1 MTEDKTKEQQPA
13 AQPVRQPRRQK
24 LRSLWAQFQC
34 RGVLRRHRLRRK
46 RQHRRETLWRKLLHN
61 PVAPIVGETL
71 YAVGFSAE
79 YAVVRTGR
87 RLQHGLQRLLQ
98 TVRELLKNIASM
110 AFPGAAQLLRD
121 LFGPVVLALRGT
133 GALLRH
139 AHQVRKEK
147 GFGAALRASGHF
159 LAHGIADN
167 VRLVPRMA
175 MYVLPVAA
183 LAVMVT
189 VFQTTIRQ
197 PYALQVQVDD
207 KTVGYVANEE
217 VFNSALEA
225 VQQRINYSGAEQA
238 RFTVEP
244 TYSVTVAHD
253 VMDENDVADAILKN
267 SSDQIS
273 EGTAL
278 YLDGEL
284 TAVCAD
290 GSSLQRYISS
300 LLEPY
305 ENPDDPSRFGA

>member
-1 MTEDKTKEQQPA
+1 MTDDKTKEQQPA
-13 AQPVRQPRRQK
+13 AQPVRQTRRQK
-24 LRSLWAQFQC
+24 LRSLWAQLQC

-46 RQHRRETLWRKLLHN
+46 RQHRRETLWHKRRHN
-61 PVAPIVGETL
+61 PVAPMVGETL
-71 YAVGFSAE
+71 YAIGFSAE
-79 YAVVRTGR
+79 YAVIRTGR

-98 TVRELLKNIASM
+98 MGRDLLKNIASM
-110 AFPGAAQLLRD
+110 AFPGAARLLRD

-133 GALLRH
+133 GALLRP
-139 AHQVRKEK
+139 AHRVRKQK

-159 LAHGIADN
+159 IAEGIGDN
-167 VRLVPRMA
+167 IRLVPRMA
-175 MYVLPVAA
+175 MYVLPAAA

-244 TYSVTVAHD
+244 T
-253 VMDENDVADAILKN
+253 
-267 SSDQIS
+267 
-273 EGTAL
+273 
-278 YLDGEL
+278 
-284 TAVCAD
+284 
-290 GSSLQRYISS
+290 
-300 LLEPY
+300 
-305 ENPDDPSRFGA
+305 